1 MTTTFHERVIAAL
14 KQVPKGRVVTYGQVA
29 AMAGNPR
36 GARQV
41 VRILNTSSEKEGLP
55 WHRVIN
61 REGRISLKRARGYE
75 LQKALLMDEDIAFG
89 ADDTVDLKRFQW
101 DPARQLTSRGK

>member
-1 MTTTFHERVIAAL
+1 MTATFHQKVVDVL
-14 KQVPKGRVVTYGQVA
+14 KKVPKGKVVTYGQVA

-41 VRILNTSSEKEGLP
+41 VRILNTSSEKEDLP

-61 REGRISLKRARGYE
+61 REGRISLGKARGYE
-75 LQKALLMDEDIAFG
+75 LQKALLTDEGVTFG
-89 ADDTVDLKRFQW
+89 VDDVVDLKRFQW
-101 DPARQLTSRGK
+101 DPSRRRISREK